1 MVRGSAKPKHMKTVR
16 RAVAKRT
23 IIIIDTNLAAPAVVP
38 QKAWRESVARGPWR
52 EQCARFG
59 GRRKAASSLGV
70 WPIGAIAGRAN
81 TPHLKQHCRPLGGY
95 LAPLFRWA
103 LVQEGWRSGTGALER
118 SGERPRGYPA
128 SCGRDPET
136 AAGYLSPARRSD
148 PAVQPGCPTQPTV
161 PAVRPSC
168 PIRPFY
174 TAVQNAGRP
183 CCPTS
188 LVTAVRPRWPAS
200 VQRGLR
206 HDNPVQAPLPAQESA
221 VLAGPSTVPLSTTE
235 TTPHAVPTPARL
247 EASDAAALIDTPQ
260 QLRPARGR
268 TAAIERALAPEGA
281 ARLKALQKDEER
293 KAELHSVE
301 MRLRRQQLI
310 QQRQRHR
317 MDEKRKQKLHQIEVR
332 LRQQQLEQQ
341 KWRDD
346 MERQML
352 FLELEAKKQQL
363 S

>member
-1 MVRGSAKPKHMKTVR
+1 MSINSDNCVNRRGDKTGVSRFVYTHEERELLRNLVVRH
-16 RAVAKRT
+16 RAVIENRRTDNLSKRSK
-23 IIIIDTNLAAPAVVP
+23 DSAWEKLAEEYNSQPGIRRVTVMQLRKLWDNEKSKWKKKDSEEKRDLYATGG
-38 QKAWRESVARGPWR
+38 GPPTCR
-52 EQCARFG
+52 PMSPSLALVG
-59 GRRKAASSLGV
+59 AAASHIGTRLPNPYDSDGAHTNQPVLSL
-70 WPIGAIAGRAN
+70 PPAGILEAMVSGN
-81 TPHLKQHCRPLGGY
+81 QDSMDE
-95 LAPLFRWA
+95 W
-103 LVQEGWRSGTGALER
+103 LVNVCFMCA
-118 SGERPRGYPA
+118 
-128 SCGRDPET
+128 
-136 AAGYLSPARRSD
+136 
-148 PAVQPGCPTQPTV
+148 
-161 PAVRPSC
+161 
-168 PIRPFY
+168 
-174 TAVQNAGRP
+174 
-183 CCPTS
+183 
-188 LVTAVRPRWPAS
+188 
-200 VQRGLR
+200 
-206 HDNPVQAPLPAQESA
+206 DNPVQAPLPAQESA

-268 TAAIERALAPEGA
+268 TAAIERALAPGGA

-317 MDEKRKQKLHQIEVR
+317 MDEKRKQELHQIEVQ

-341 KWRDD
+341 KLRDD